1 VYLND
6 LLFLI
11 KEEYNLKEVFMKLND
26 KLLSQG
32 IIYSEINK
40 NLKFYVVLIRP
51 ETAGNIGAIARI
63 MKNFDFKN
71 LVIFNP
77 IESIDKIRSNE
88 TQGYA
93 MHGKDIL
100 INAEIILIENQEDH
114 IFEYKNLIKNYDLV
128 IATTAKGSHFRNIRR
143 IAIFPQDLFIPIS
156 KDSLKV
162 ALVFGRESHGLSNE
176 EVESADILLRIPTSN
191 VYPTLNLSH
200 ACGIVLYELY
210 KKFHILGRNQSKK
223 SILLANKGDRVILYN
238 ILENLLN
245 KLKIR
250 AHKKKR
256 VYLAF
261 KNIFERAF
269 ITKKELSLTLG
280 VFSKIVSI
288 LKNLKLYKK

>member
-1 VYLND
+1 
-6 LLFLI
+6 
-11 KEEYNLKEVFMKLND
+11 MKLND

-32 IIYSEINK
+32 IIDSEVNK

-63 MKNFDFKN
+63 MKNFDFNN

-100 INAEIILIENQEDH
+100 INAEIIIIENQEDH

-128 IATTAKGSHFRNIRR
+128 IATTAKGRNFRNVRR
-143 IAIFPQDLFIPIS
+143 IAIFPQDLLIPIS
-156 KDSLKV
+156 KDSLRI

-191 VYPTLNLSH
+191 IYPTLNLSH

-210 KKFHILGRNQSKK
+210 KKLYIIGRSQSKK

-238 ILENLLN
+238 ILESLLN

-280 VFSKIVSI
+280 VFSKVVSI
-288 LKNLKLYKK
+288 LKNLKLYKE